1 MRTYKNFCFCGL
13 TLCRCNHSSWFEDA
27 ADRRYNITLP
37 YLLCFFPVTAWFNAY
52 SPPVLILLQGLP
64 VALHMHLCLDRV
76 KLRVLDYAVVS
87 IMLSHI
93 SI

>member
-1 MRTYKNFCFCGL
+1 MRTYENFCFYGL

-37 YLLCFFPVTAWFNAY
+37 SLLCFFL
-52 SPPVLILLQGLP
+52 SPPGSMPTVPPLLILLQGLP
-64 VALHMHLCLDRV
+64 VALHIHLCLDRV
-76 KLRVLDYAVVS
+76 KLRVLDYAVVL